1 MTPWMTTAAIAG
13 LTVVSVVTRG
23 FFMIPD
29 REVPIPAWLR
39 EALRYA
45 PLAAL
50 VAVLLPEI
58 AMTDDHL
65 IATWKDARLYATLV
79 GIGMFATTR
88 SLLGTNTRGYGG
100 AAGAATGPGLVGPP
114 TLLFCRLRE

>member
-1 MTPWMTTAAIAG
+1 VTTWQSLIAIAG
-13 LTVVSVVTRG
+13 LTGVSILTRG
-23 FFMIPD
+23 FFMLPE
-29 REVPIPAWLR
+29 REVPIPPWLR

-65 IATWKDARLYATLV
+65 IATWKDARIYATAMGILV
-79 GIGMFATTR
+79 FCTTR
-88 SLLGTNTRGYGG
+88 NLLGTIL
-100 AAGAATGPGLVGPP
+100 AGTAVLLALRLGLGW
-114 TLLFCRLRE
+114 

>member
-1 MTPWMTTAAIAG
+1 MSSGWETLVAIVG
-13 LTVVSVVTRG
+13 LALITVVTRS
-23 FFMIPD
+23 FFVIPE
-29 REVPIPAWLR
+29 REVPIPVWLR

-65 IATWKDARLYATLV
+65 IATWQDARLYATALGILV
-79 GIGMFATTR
+79 FCTTR
-88 SLLGTNTRGYGG
+88 NLLATILAGTALLLALRL
-100 AAGAATGPGLVGPP
+100 GLGW
-114 TLLFCRLRE
+114 

>member
-1 MTPWMTTAAIAG
+1 MMPAWQILLAIAG
-13 LTVVSVVTRG
+13 LTVITVVTRA
-23 FFMIPD
+23 FFVIPE

-65 IATWKDARLYATLV
+65 IATWKDARIYATAMGVLV
-79 GIGMFATTR
+79 FATTR
-88 SLLGTNTRGYGG
+88 NLLATIL
-100 AAGAATGPGLVGPP
+100 AGSVVLLALRLGLGW
-114 TLLFCRLRE
+114 

>member
-1 MTPWMTTAAIAG
+1 MTAWMTVAAIAG
-13 LTVVSVVTRG
+13 LTVVSIVTRG

-50 VAVLLPEI
+50 VAVLLPEV

-65 IATWKDARLYATLV
+65 IATWKDARIYATAVGVLV
-79 GIGMFATTR
+79 FCTR
-88 SLLGTNTRGYGG
+88 RNLLGTIL
-100 AAGAATGPGLVGPP
+100 AGTAVLLALRLGLHW
-114 TLLFCRLRE
+114 

>member
-1 MTPWMTTAAIAG
+1 MSGLQCLIAIVGLAAI
-13 LTVVSVVTRG
+13 TVITRG
-23 FFMIPD
+23 FFVIPE

-58 AMTDDHL
+58 AMTGDHL
-65 IATWKDARLYATLV
+65 IATWKDARIYATAV
-79 GIGMFATTR
+79 GIVVFCTTR
-88 SLLGTNTRGYGG
+88 SLLGTIL
-100 AAGAATGPGLVGPP
+100 AGTAVLLALRLGLGW
-114 TLLFCRLRE
+114 

>member
-1 MTPWMTTAAIAG
+1 MTPWMTVAAIAG

-29 REVPIPAWLR
+29 REVPIPGWLR

-50 VAVLLPEI
+50 VAVILPEI
-58 AMTDDHL
+58 AMTGDHF
-65 IATWKDARLYATLV
+65 IDTWKDARIYATAIGLLV
-79 GIGMFATTR
+79 FVTTR
-88 SLLGTNTRGYGG
+88 SLLGTIL
-100 AAGAATGPGLVGPP
+100 AGTAVLLVLRL
-114 TLLFCRLRE
+114 TLGW

>member
-1 MTPWMTTAAIAG
+1 MSGLQILVAIAG
-13 LTVVSVVTRG
+13 LAAITVVTRG
-23 FFMIPD
+23 FFVIPE

-65 IATWKDARLYATLV
+65 IATWKDARIYATAMGVLV
-79 GIGMFATTR
+79 FGATR
-88 SLLGTNTRGYGG
+88 NLLGTIL
-100 AAGAATGPGLVGPP
+100 AGSAVLLALRIGLGW
-114 TLLFCRLRE
+114 

>member
-1 MTPWMTTAAIAG
+1 MSPWTTLAAIAG
-13 LTVVSVVTRG
+13 LTVVSVVTRS

-50 VAVLLPEI
+50 VAVLLPEM
-58 AMTDDHL
+58 AMTGDHL
-65 IATWKDARLYATLV
+65 IDTWKDARLYATATGILV
-79 GIGMFATTR
+79 FVTTR
-88 SLLGTNTRGYGG
+88 SLLGTIL
-100 AAGAATGPGLVGPP
+100 AGTAVLLVLRI
-114 TLLFCRLRE
+114 TLGW

>member
-1 MTPWMTTAAIAG
+1 MTAWMTSAAIAG

-58 AMTDDHL
+58 AMTGDHL
-65 IATWKDARLYATLV
+65 IATWRDARLYATVV
-79 GIGMFATTR
+79 GIAVFAATR
-88 SLLGTNTRGYGG
+88 SLLGTIL
-100 AAGAATGPGLVGPP
+100 AGTAVLLALRLGLGW
-114 TLLFCRLRE
+114 

>member
-1 MTPWMTTAAIAG
+1 MTTWMTIVAIAG
-13 LTVVSVVTRG
+13 LTVVSIVTRG

-50 VAVLLPEI
+50 VAVLLPEV
-58 AMTDDHL
+58 AMTGDHL
-65 IATWKDARLYATLV
+65 IATWRDARIYATVTGVLV
-79 GIGMFATTR
+79 FCTTR
-88 SLLGTNTRGYGG
+88 SLLGTIL
-100 AAGAATGPGLVGPP
+100 AGSAVMLALRLGLGW
-114 TLLFCRLRE
+114 

>member
-1 MTPWMTTAAIAG
+1 MSGWRILLAIAG
-13 LTVVSVVTRG
+13 LGVSSVLTRG
-23 FFMIPD
+23 FFVIPE

-50 VAVLLPEI
+50 VAVLLPEV

-65 IATWKDARLYATLV
+65 IATWKDARIYATA
-79 GIGMFATTR
+79 IGVVVFCTTR
-88 SLLGTNTRGYGG
+88 SLLGTIL
-100 AAGAATGPGLVGPP
+100 AGSAV
-114 TLLFCRLRE
+114 LLALRLALHW

>member
-1 MTPWMTTAAIAG
+1 MSGLQSLVAIVG
-13 LTVVSVVTRG
+13 LTAITVITRG
-23 FFMIPD
+23 FFVIPE

-65 IATWKDARLYATLV
+65 IATWKDARIYATAM
-79 GIGMFATTR
+79 GIVVFCTTR
-88 SLLGTNTRGYGG
+88 SLLGTIL
-100 AAGAATGPGLVGPP
+100 AGTAVLLALRLGLNW
-114 TLLFCRLRE
+114 